1 MARTRQ
7 QVNMSLHYEVV
18 EWLDKK
24 ANEDDRTRSTYTSLL
39 LRRLMQEEKAIEEAN
54 QKKGEVK

>member
-7 QVNMSLHYEVV
+7 QVNMSLHIDVV

-24 ANEDDRTRSTYTSLL
+24 ANADDRTRSTYTSLL
-39 LRRLMQEEKAIEEAN
+39 LKRLMQEEKAIEEAN
-54 QKKGEVK
+54 RNKGEEK